1 MTVTWAT
8 LAPAGS
14 VVRFGQAP
22 GPELPWQATGSTQRF
37 VDGGFLRRVLYMH
50 RVTLRGLVPGQRYV
64 YRCGSQEGW
73 SRRFQFRALRNGT
86 AWSPRVAVYG
96 DMGLENPRALPRLQ
110 REARAGLY
118 DAVLHVGDFAYDMDW
133 NDARVGDAFMRRVEP
148 LAATVPYM
156 TCPGNHEQK

>member
-1 MTVTWAT
+1 M
-8 LAPAGS
+8 
-14 VVRFGQAP
+14 
-22 GPELPWQATGSTQRF
+22 
-37 VDGGFLRRVLYMH
+37 
-50 RVTLRGLVPGQRYV
+50 

-118 DAVLHVGDFAYDMDW
+118 DAVLHVG
-133 NDARVGDAFMRRVEP
+133 AFRSAAPTPE
-148 LAATVPYM
+148 LAASWAWLDVGGIRGTGLGGGGWPQGSLWAVLYLAAAPQSWLH
-156 TCPGNHEQK
+156 CPGPIQA